1 MGVILWLST
10 SACQLA
16 LSSDIPHVS
25 STFTGIPVTST
36 VSFPV
41 SPCCS
46 QPEMLYVK
54 VFLY

>member
-16 LSSDIPHVS
+16 LSSDITHGS
-25 STFTGIPVTST
+25 STVTGIPVTST
-36 VSFPV
+36 VSFPL
-41 SPCCS
+41 SPCFS